1 MAEVTYIPDNNNGQ
15 ANNILPWMLAA
26 NNGGFGGWNNGLFGG
41 SGIGAFIG
49 ALFGS
54 ALSNWW
60 GGNGGF
66 GGFGGGAGMAAL
78 GAQATANNTA
88 DTILRAIDGTD
99 SDVRLLATTLNSD
112 VNSVKSNLSDLSVGL
127 TALSGQTGLSAQQI
141 LNGVLMG
148 DANLSRQ
155 LCECCCENRLLT
167 TEQGYQAQ
175 IRTIEQTNQLG
186 SQADRNTA
194 SVVGAIN
201 ALHTDM
207 TKEFCDVKEREM
219 QEKIN
224 TQSEIIT
231 QLRGQLDNDRQTAQL
246 AAMISPIAREVDDI
260 KCKLPSTVSVN
271 YPNLVAVST
280 TPNIGFG
287 YGFGGGYGAGYGYGY
302 GFPGGSYWG

>member
-78 GAQATANNTA
+78 GAQATANNNA